1 MTLFWRLV
9 SFSAL
14 WLVLVGWQPSSW
26 IIGAPSVL
34 LASVAHARLAPRMP
48 RPRLGA
54 ALGFVGFFLVESL
67 RSGLDV
73 ARRIL
78 RPRLRIAPGIQEYR
92 MRLENPL
99 ARAFFLNS
107 ISLLPGSLSA
117 DLSGRERVRVHA
129 LDARTDL
136 GPELARLERRIARLF
151 GETLSEEANGHD

>member
-1 MTLFWRLV
+1 
-9 SFSAL
+9 
-14 WLVLVGWQPSSW
+14 
-26 IIGAPSVL
+26 SVL
-34 LASVAHARLAPRMP
+34 LASWAHARLAPKMP
-48 RPRLGA
+48 RPQLGA

-78 RPRLRIAPGIQEYR
+78 PLHPRIAPGIQEYR
-92 MRLENPL
+92 MQLENPL
-99 ARAFFLNS
+99 ARALFLNS

-151 GETLSEEANGHD
+151 GETLTTEPLRHD